1 MPHLH
6 SNLLQIPIET
16 LLKSPREHYLANLSY
31 PSSSIEESINRLSR
45 LQSMGL
51 THLACEKVGER
62 FSPALIGKGV
72 RGVVFQG
79 LMGGEVVAVKL
90 LRTDSA
96 VASMEREAQIHSLA
110 NSLGIGP
117 LLIKHSEEAIVMEY
131 VEGVRL
137 GEYIASKPQG
147 LPLVVED
154 VLRQC
159 YVMDVNGLDHG
170 QLTDSSDHVIVQ
182 ENNRPRIIDFSHAS
196 TTRKTSNLT
205 SFVSYLMNTVL
216 EKHREDHEIH
226 QSLRLYKE
234 KKTAQSYEQVRDKLL
249 NLLG

>member
-1 MPHLH
+1 
-6 SNLLQIPIET
+6 
-16 LLKSPREHYLANLSY
+16 
-31 PSSSIEESINRLSR
+31 
-45 LQSMGL
+45 
-51 THLACEKVGER
+51 
-62 FSPALIGKGV
+62 
-72 RGVVFQG
+72 
-79 LMGGEVVAVKL
+79 VVAVKL

-117 LLIKHSEEAIVMEY
+117 RIIKHSGEAIVMEY

-147 LPLVVED
+147 LQLVVED